1 MTKQKLTFKIDGGLK
16 RLSAFYAGA
25 ADDAATTY
33 WQRPSALLEALAI
46 APAKEIRLSSGYK
59 KLADALDSLDYGLYH
74 ETLSAREDKSACGT
88 NAGVFTSLWHAVS
101 GYGEGVQAGG
111 LTDEFNEGPI
121 VAVAVSM
128 ITVSVAFVNL
138 SGSNYKEDK
147 EREERPGYRVPAGPR
162 FASTEQLRDMAH
174 HAQIV
179 ADQISWFS

>member
-1 MTKQKLTFKIDGGLK
+1 MTKKQKLTFKVEGGLS

-33 WQRPSALLEALAI
+33 WQRPSALLEALSV
-46 APAKEIRLSSGYK
+46 APEKEIRLSSGYK
-59 KLADALDSLDYGLYH
+59 KLADALETLDYGLYH
-74 ETLSAREDKSACGT
+74 ETLSAREAGPCGT
-88 NAGVFTSLWHAVS
+88 NANVFTSLWHAVGGHDES
-101 GYGEGVQAGG
+101 LQAGRLG
-111 LTDEFNEGPI
+111 DEFNEGPI

-138 SGSNYKEDK
+138 SGSNHREEKH
-147 EREERPGYRVPAGPR
+147 EERPAYRVPAGPR
-162 FASTEQLRDMAH
+162 FATTEQLRDMAH

>member
-16 RLSAFYAGA
+16 KLSAFYAGA
-25 ADDAATTY
+25 AEDAATTY
-33 WQRPSALLEALAI
+33 WQRPSALLEALAV

-59 KLADALDSLDYGLYH
+59 KLADALDTLDYGLYH
-74 ETLSAREDKSACGT
+74 ETLSAKESSACGT
-88 NAGVFTSLWHAVS
+88 NANVFTSLWHAVS
-101 GYGEGVQAGG
+101 GHDELQAGG

-138 SGSNYKEDK
+138 SGSNYKDEKD
-147 EREERPGYRVPAGPR
+147 REQRPGYRVPAGPR

>member
-1 MTKQKLTFKIDGGLK
+1 MTKKQKLTFKVEGGLS

-33 WQRPSALLEALAI
+33 WQRPSALLEALSA

-59 KLADALDSLDYGLYH
+59 KLADALDTLDYGLYH
-74 ETLSAREDKSACGT
+74 ETLSAKETAPCGT
-88 NAGVFTSLWHAVS
+88 NPGVFTSLWHAVS
-101 GYGEGVQAGG
+101 GHDDTLQAGKLG
-111 LTDEFNEGPI
+111 DEFNEGPI

-138 SGSNYKEDK
+138 SGSNH
-147 EREERPGYRVPAGPR
+147 EERKHEDRPAYRVPAGPR
-162 FASTEQLRDMAH
+162 FASREQLRDMAH